1 MSKQKKTVLLLLSA
15 LCFAC
20 GASIVKARIKSLPS
34 PVKPARAQVLPAP
47 PCLTHSPRP
56 NYYESSCADSTSTL
70 IWAIRATSTPPEV
83 APRARSSEAPLK
95 KSAAGYRFKG
105 WDESLARLV
114 RSEAAQQGLTS
125 YQTDLALA
133 IVDCESTWNPQAIN
147 INKTGSKDR
156 GLIQWNDYWHP
167 EISDKCAFDPACAIP
182 PFISYIKKGL
192 AHRWMCYA
200 IVTR

>member
-20 GASIVKARIKSLPS
+20 GASMVKARIKSLPS

-83 APRARSSEAPLK
+83 APRARSSEMPVK
-95 KSAAGYRFKG
+95 KTVVGYRFKG

-114 RSEAAQQGLTS
+114 RDEASLQGLTPA
-125 YQTDLALA
+125 QTDLALA

-147 INKTGSKDR
+147 INKTGSKDH
-156 GLIQWNDYWHP
+156 GLWQFNDYWHKDMP
-167 EISDKCAFDPACAIP
+167 RDCMYDPACSTKKAI
-182 PFISYIKKGL
+182 SMIKAGY